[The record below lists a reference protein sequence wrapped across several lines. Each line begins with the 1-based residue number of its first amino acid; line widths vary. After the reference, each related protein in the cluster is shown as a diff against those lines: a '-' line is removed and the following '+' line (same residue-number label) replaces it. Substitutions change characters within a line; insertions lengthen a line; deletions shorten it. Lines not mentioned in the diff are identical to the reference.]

1 VIIVVARRYG
11 NTRDDVKRCIHTFMQ
26 ELHAGV
32 DLKTAFPIPV
42 VAHMQ
47 KTGFPQTVKIPEAA
61 IGNMWS

>member
-1 VIIVVARRYG
+1 
-11 NTRDDVKRCIHTFMQ
+11 MQ